1 MLAAWGVTPPAGA
14 LGGKRNKSDLV
25 ALCDDVLFVF
35 GRGRGCGY
43 DGVALDLGKL
53 LLIRVR
59 IKEFMARVTSGI
71 EPEHHGLRLH
81 CASRGE
87 GDGRV
92 TNGGVRT
99 ASVYGE
105 DRRIEHGSVRVEYL
119 NYVACIVGV
128 RQDEPVGSGRQNAS
142 RNLDGLIEG
151 ELGSLIVLGG
161 PCSRQH
167 ERGCER

>member
-1 MLAAWGVTPPAGA
+1 MLAAWGSHRQQARLGVNEVERTEPPCATT
-14 LGGKRNKSDLV
+14 
-25 ALCDDVLFVF
+25 CLFVF

-59 IKEFMARVTSGI
+59 IKELMARVTPGI

-92 TNGGVRT
+92 TNDGVRT
-99 ASVYGE
+99 ASVYRE

-128 RQDEPVGSGRQNAS
+128 RQDEPVGSGRQNTS

-161 PCSRQH
+161 PCKQAA
-167 ERGCER
+167 